1 MEETMRK
8 KAVARSTQCWSKPLA
23 LISVLIVFSSGSLA
37 GQFAT
42 PGDAA
47 IVKMLASELGNAAL
61 ITRTED
67 LSKDK
72 RQVLAEKTM
81 GFKFEG
87 DFNGD
92 GRQDVALFGKY
103 GTDRP
108 RSFVLITT
116 NEGGKL
122 TRAALLTFEQ
132 EFVVGRRYDN
142 RGLALF
148 FCVSCDAGGRLEWT
162 GSQYVVRPFPSAG
175 VQ

>member
-1 MEETMRK
+1 V
-8 KAVARSTQCWSKPLA
+8 AVNARVT
-23 LISVLIVFSSGSLA
+23 ISLLIVLSGVSFAFA
-37 GQFAT
+37 GQFAN

-47 IVKMLASELGNAAL
+47 MVKTLASELRNATV
-61 ITRTED
+61 ITRFED
-67 LSKDK
+67 LSNDK
-72 RQVLAEKTM
+72 RRVFTERAL

-92 GRQDVALFGKY
+92 GRQDVVLLGKY
-103 GTDRP
+103 GSDRP
-108 RSFVLITT
+108 RSFLLITT

-122 TRAALLTFEQ
+122 TRAALLTFDQ

-162 GSQYVVRPFPSAG
+162 GSQYVVRPFPPAG